1 MRELLSESTPLYVQ
15 LQIAKHSPDPSAATA
30 DEERSLAS
38 KKKSSKAERGL
49 RDKIGKIMTLFRRDS
64 DLEKFSS
71 LAKQV
76 RDMAASF
83 PGKESAL
90 VCLLLFNSDKS
101 SKDSSPK
108 LKSELQ
114 ELLSDIKFDTK
125 TFVELLV
132 QMAVAFSYVLVD
144 IDDNDAEL
152 KSVSLPYTEEEEKW
166 LQHEIELI
174 DEAYQSVPIGEY
186 VMNEFMMYSLGVP
199 LSKNYFAAATSIG
212 LERIFRMSKTQS
224 AFSEI
229 PAFERTRIFGE
240 RSLLAWC
247 LTACKFDSCK
257 TGMDQLRLGFGLLDK
272 SYWKER
278 FELVFSNREVK
289 KVGFLECSYELQK
302 LLTNEQKSIWSSVV
316 DIVSRVTEDNVVY
329 GLVMLIVMTF
339 PDDSTKSLTELHSRL
354 RILMKRRLISKA
366 KFDPEVDFPG
376 TQDPDETVARVLSGL
391 LQLRN
396 ILKIVNSLTSKP
408 PTGTSSI

>member
-1 MRELLSESTPLYVQ
+1 MRELLNESTPLYVQ

-49 RDKIGKIMTLFRRDS
+49 REKIGKIMTLFRRDS

-166 LQHEIELI
+166 ISAL
-174 DEAYQSVPIGEY
+174 
-186 VMNEFMMYSLGVP
+186 N
-199 LSKNYFAAATSIG
+199 
-212 LERIFRMSKTQS
+212 FR
-224 AFSEI
+224 
-229 PAFERTRIFGE
+229 G
-240 RSLLAWC
+240 
-247 LTACKFDSCK
+247 K
-257 TGMDQLRLGFGLLDK
+257 TGEK
-272 SYWKER
+272 NTCKW
-278 FELVFSNREVK
+278 
-289 KVGFLECSYELQK
+289 
-302 LLTNEQKSIWSSVV
+302 LLT
-316 DIVSRVTEDNVVY
+316 
-329 GLVMLIVMTF
+329 F
-339 PDDSTKSLTELHSRL
+339 
-354 RILMKRRLISKA
+354 
-366 KFDPEVDFPG
+366 
-376 TQDPDETVARVLSGL
+376 LS
-391 LQLRN
+391 
-396 ILKIVNSLTSKP
+396 
-408 PTGTSSI
+408 